1 MQDVQ
6 WICSKIMACE
16 LVVSSRRHQI
26 KGSISFKIFSNV
38 HFTIDGKPNCT
49 LWIIKIGSLLHW
61 LTYSTSRKAFSKSCL
76 IQKQC
81 NTVQEKKIN

>member
-38 HFTIDGKPNCT
+38 HFTIVG
-49 LWIIKIGSLLHW
+49 
-61 LTYSTSRKAFSKSCL
+61 
-76 IQKQC
+76 
-81 NTVQEKKIN
+81 